1 MSSFLLIRRKYDV
14 QCKLCQSNELH
25 NTALGVAYQ
34 SVSCS
39 FTISELSCV
48 EHVAVAGNPGL
59 LLGTE
64 APVKTPYGLDFCF
77 LCCLADNSSSTTCCS
92 PQNWCKLR
100 HNSALYDSKTKLQV
114 CH

>member
-34 SVSCS
+34 SVSYSTCS

-48 EHVAVAGNPGL
+48 EHVAVAGNPRL
-59 LLGTE
+59 LLGT
-64 APVKTPYGLDFCF
+64 VKTPYGLDFCF
-77 LCCLADNSSSTTCCS
+77 LC
-92 PQNWCKLR
+92 
-100 HNSALYDSKTKLQV
+100 
-114 CH
+114 